1 MKRPLIVAGIS
12 LAALLLV
19 FVGGLSVGKR
29 HADAVMS
36 QAQTQIKAHQ
46 EAEDAAVA
54 TAGKLKQD
62 ADDADAR
69 AVDAGREVSALK
81 AKLAKLRGQGNEVPP
96 DSHVPEPSIQPDGGD
111 AGSGNGSVLV
121 NLQDAVIAAQ
131 DKQIGALTDENKAL
145 RGALA
150 ASEEARKQA
159 DIKADIQAQASKA
172 ALEGMKKAKWLD
184 RLAWG
189 GAGLATGYVTGRLQR

>member
-1 MKRPLIVAGIS
+1 
-12 LAALLLV
+12 
-19 FVGGLSVGKR
+19 
-29 HADAVMS
+29 
-36 QAQTQIKAHQ
+36 
-46 EAEDAAVA
+46 
-54 TAGKLKQD
+54 
-62 ADDADAR
+62 
-69 AVDAGREVSALK
+69 
-81 AKLAKLRGQGNEVPP
+81 
-96 DSHVPEPSIQPDGGD
+96 
-111 AGSGNGSVLV
+111 LV

-159 DIKADIQAQASKA
+159 GIKADIQAQASKA

-189 GAGLATGYVTGRLQR
+189 GAGLATGYVTGRVQR